1 MGSDYISGIKCG
13 IRRRVLCSRITAV
26 WCRGSRPSVRSP
38 LFKQLLTS
46 FVMLMSLQFILVFV
60 TCCFSLCSYL
70 CHFVTSAVCLG
81 FSVMFFS
88 VFLRLCVFFL
98 RFYILFL
105 LLLGLFGL
113 DLWTLV
119 QSLPSV
125 GSEILWV
132 DALGSRKTD
141 LWDSI
146 LSSLMLQVVL

>member
-1 MGSDYISGIKCG
+1 MGSDYTSGIKCG
-13 IRRRVLCSRITAV
+13 ICRRILCNQITAP
-26 WCRGSRPSVRSP
+26 WCRGSRMSVRFP

-46 FVMLMSLQFILVFV
+46 FVMLMSLQFTFVFV

-70 CHFVTSAVCLG
+70 CHFVTSSVCLG

-105 LLLGLFGL
+105 LPPDLFGL

-119 QSLPSV
+119 QILPSV
-125 GSEILWV
+125 GTEIFWV
-132 DALGSRKTD
+132 DALGSLKTG
-141 LWDSI
+141 LWNSI
-146 LSSLMLQVVL
+146 LLSLMLQVVL